1 MPVDVSMAQRN
12 QALYSYEKTV
22 RSAFKEVNDSL
33 DAISRYGEQLTEL
46 QEQRPL
52 PETLRIA
59 QNRYRNGYSSYLD
72 VLDAQRTLF
81 STQLSVV
88 QVKNNLLLA
97 QIDLYRALGGGWSD
111 SSGS

>member
-1 MPVDVSMAQRN
+1 MRA
-12 QALYSYEKTV
+12 
-22 RSAFKEVNDSL
+22 AFKEVNDSL
-33 DAISRYGEQLTEL
+33 DAINRYGDQLAELLEQENVAK
-46 QEQRPL
+46 
-52 PETLRIA
+52 ETLRIA

-97 QIDLYRALGGGWSD
+97 QVDLYRSLGGGWSD
-111 SSGS
+111 SSGM

>member
-1 MPVDVSMAQRN
+1 MTVSMPSA
-12 QALYSYEKTV
+12 ATASSW
-22 RSAFKEVNDSL
+22 RSCRRRRRWPE
-33 DAISRYGEQLTEL
+33 
-46 QEQRPL
+46 
-52 PETLRIA
+52 ETLRIA

-97 QIDLYRALGGGWSD
+97 QVDLYRSLGGGWSD
-111 SSGS
+111 SSGM

>member
-1 MPVDVSMAQRN
+1 
-12 QALYSYEKTV
+12 
-22 RSAFKEVNDSL
+22 
-33 DAISRYGEQLTEL
+33 
-46 QEQRPL
+46 
-52 PETLRIA
+52 ETLRIA

-97 QIDLYRALGGGWSD
+97 QIDLYRALGGGW
-111 SSGS
+111 

>member
-1 MPVDVSMAQRN
+1 MTARRHQSLWRTVNRASGTRDRCQKPYV
-12 QALYSYEKTV
+12 LHKTATV
-22 RSAFKEVNDSL
+22 TA
-33 DAISRYGEQLTEL
+33 T
-46 QEQRPL
+46 
-52 PETLRIA
+52 
-59 QNRYRNGYSSYLD
+59 SYLD